1 MLHRVIV
8 AKLRRP
14 SEALENLELCVLELD
29 AALRDGLVSLG
40 YAVRRVASAQD
51 ALATFET
58 SAVDLVLLGLLLP
71 DTDGLI
77 LCSNL
82 KTRTAAPIFV
92 VSERPREVDRL
103 LALELGAADLLT
115 RPVDV
120 DALHTRIETMIFD
133 RPRVAD
139 VCPIR

>member
-1 MLHRVIV
+1 MSDRRSGRASILLVEDDEVAATALH
-8 AKLRRP
+8 
-14 SEALENLELCVLELD
+14 
-29 AALRDGLVSLG
+29 DGLVSLG
-40 YAVRRVASAQD
+40 YAVRRVASARD

-92 VSERPREVDRL
+92 VSERSREVDRL

-115 RPVDV
+115 GPVDV
-120 DALHTRIETMIFD
+120 DALHTRIETMIVD

-139 VCPIR
+139 VRPIR